1 MLFKK
6 KIFNNLNNIIMKPF
20 INGLVVGY
28 LFKERIKEIVGHLVV
43 NTLKKYHEIRGLFIK
58 NNNPNTNLIKSIHFV
73 FKITDHDAF
82 NEYFKN
88 NRTNNITLQ
97 PKWDFYKLKNVIKI
111 QLDDDFIDYLNT
123 NLIGTK
129 GTKGTNGTKGTKGT
143 NGTNEI
149 SFNDFINIK
158 NNKEYYVTLD
168 IPFFESFGQVYLYVN
183 YKLNDK
189 RYINVYN
196 TTSTISSSDFSSTTE
211 LSNTNLFKSFFNNV
225 LCSTITYKTTLKL
238 KTEYTTNYF
247 KMFTNNP
254 DKVIITP
261 EILLINYDNIDVDLN
276 IVSLNFISINSEN
289 KKYIITDNF
298 INNED
303 DNNLKINN

>member
-1 MLFKK
+1 M
-6 KIFNNLNNIIMKPF
+6 
-20 INGLVVGY
+20 
-28 LFKERIKEIVGHLVV
+28 
-43 NTLKKYHEIRGLFIK
+43 
-58 NNNPNTNLIKSIHFV
+58 
-73 FKITDHDAF
+73 
-82 NEYFKN
+82 
-88 NRTNNITLQ
+88 
-97 PKWDFYKLKNVIKI
+97 
-111 QLDDDFIDYLNT
+111 
-123 NLIGTK
+123 
-129 GTKGTNGTKGTKGT
+129 
-143 NGTNEI
+143 
-149 SFNDFINIK
+149 
-158 NNKEYYVTLD
+158 
-168 IPFFESFGQVYLYVN
+168 
-183 YKLNDK
+183 
-189 RYINVYN
+189 
-196 TTSTISSSDFSSTTE
+196 
-211 LSNTNLFKSFFNNV
+211 